1 MTKRII
7 ILNVTNTVP
16 QRSILIAKT
25 LSSLR
30 HECFLWN
37 WQREERGFN
46 TPEFKTLT
54 IKTGKRFVYFATK
67 VFLRLIKESCDC
79 IVFSDFRL
87 FSVVG
92 LVSKMKN
99 AKIFYDSQEVPII
112 TAAERLKKVIPIG
125 TSSLIKMLKFLEYM
139 FLKCVDGMITI
150 PLQDVEIER
159 YSRLVTN
166 IEVVRNF
173 PSLSV
178 KSAPTERLSS
188 TLKEKRFIIYAGTI
202 AQYTGLYLYFEVI
215 RKLREIEPYSDV
227 MLVLAGKLSG
237 ISAEELQTAI
247 KNMQLKDSVVYLGWI
262 PYKELLSI
270 ISHAQIGLA
279 LFNPNHL
286 KFSYISEGTSRKIYT
301 YMYCGIPVITNP
313 PLGEFVRHEKC
324 GIVIPYNIEELY
336 SAVVNLLKDDGL
348 RRKLGQNGKNA
359 VLTKYN
365 WERESEKV
373 IKVFENMWSVK
384 QCCRK

>member
-1 MTKRII
+1 MTKKII

-25 LSSLR
+25 LSSLG

-37 WQREERGFN
+37 WQREERSFN

-54 IKTGKRFVYFATK
+54 IKAGRRFVYFATK

-99 AKIFYDSQEVPII
+99 VKIFYDSQEVPII

-125 TSSLIKMLKFLEYM
+125 TSSLIKMLKLLEYM
-139 FLKCVDGMITI
+139 LLKCVDGMITI
-150 PLQDVEIER
+150 PLQDIEIER

-178 KSAPTERLSS
+178 KSAPTKRLSS
-188 TLKEKRFIIYAGTI
+188 TLKENQFIIYAGTI
-202 AQYTGLYLYFEVI
+202 AHYTGLYLYFEVI
-215 RKLREIEPYSDV
+215 RKLRKIEPYSDV

-237 ISAEELQTAI
+237 ISEEELQTAI
-247 KNMQLKDSVVYLGWI
+247 KNMQVEDSVVYLGWI
-262 PYKELLSI
+262 PYEELLSI
-270 ISHAQIGLA
+270 IPHAQIGLA
-279 LFNPNHL
+279 LFDPNHL
-286 KFSYISEGTSRKIYT
+286 KFGYISEGTSRKIYT

-336 SAVVNLLKDDGL
+336 SAVVNLLKDDDL
-348 RRKLGQNGKNA
+348 RRNLGQNGKNA

-365 WERESEKV
+365 WERESEKI
-373 IKVFENMWSVK
+373 IKVFENMWSIK